1 MLKKSVILFSINH
14 QKKYSTPLR
23 LLIFDINGL
32 TVECEYSIKF
42 LGVRIDESITQR
54 NHIPLN
60 KIAKNIEL
68 LYRGGYNSTLPINAY
83 LNYANIAGAITHKTK
98 LKKVQ
103 IKQKHAI
110 IFNQPK
116 IPPSEPLFLALNVL
130 NVY

>member
-1 MLKKSVILFSINH
+1 M
-14 QKKYSTPLR
+14 
-23 LLIFDINGL
+23 
-32 TVECEYSIKF
+32 
-42 LGVRIDESITQR
+42 
-54 NHIPLN
+54 N

-68 LYRGGYNSTLPINAY
+68 LYQGGYNSTLLIHAY

-116 IPPSEPLFLALNVL
+116 IPLSEPLFLALNVL